1 MPPGDAAILHISSS
15 RAHQAR
21 RARGQRDRG
30 RQGGVELGLFEAA
43 TSAAHSCHPAL
54 PWISRCDCA
63 SQLRQPPAA
72 CMLIPCAFFS
82 AVGAPHRGLC
92 SGQGGAAGA
101 DACPGHQLG
110 SQSQVRLPLATAT
123 SWRFPSSLGC
133 RYPGLPLCCNVVTR
147 SALPPLPPLP
157 QRYPPLLQGE
167 CGAAGVD
174 RHRRRPR
181 QHHRCRPRLA
191 SSGWA
196 PAARLPADSNAADI
210 LLPEMGPAPVQQTI
224 PLLAYNACL
233 QCPTLWLPPGYLQGG
248 WACQKMLQSCAS
260 SWLTP
265 PGQLSSQVRC
275 NNLRLLS
282 RRSAASSACY
292 TVVCAACRG

>member
-30 RQGGVELGLFEAA
+30 RQGGVELGLFEVA
-43 TSAAHSCHPAL
+43 TSAAHYCHPAL
-54 PWISRCDCA
+54 PWVSRCDCA

-133 RYPGLPLCCNVVTR
+133 RGSPGLPLCCNVVTR
-147 SALPPLPPLP
+147 SARPPLP
-157 QRYPPLLQGE
+157 QRYPGHPHPTPHPPPCRVNAVLPGWIDTS
-167 CGAAGVD
+167 GDPASITAAD
-174 RHRRRPR
+174 HAW
-181 QHHRCRPRLA
+181 H
-191 SSGWA
+191 
-196 PAARLPADSNAADI
+196 PAGGHLLPAC
-210 LLPEMGPAPVQQTI
+210 LP
-224 PLLAYNACL
+224 
-233 QCPTLWLPPGYLQGG
+233 
-248 WACQKMLQSCAS
+248 
-260 SWLTP
+260 TP
-265 PGQLSSQVRC
+265 MQLIC
-275 NNLRLLS
+275 
-282 RRSAASSACY
+282 
-292 TVVCAACRG
+292 